1 MPPGDPLAIL
11 CTSGNTG
18 SAKGVLRPHAQ
29 YHGRGANNA
38 RILGI
43 GGAKVLCTALP
54 LFHINA
60 LNTFGHAAFT
70 SSGAVFEERFS
81 ASGF

>member
-1 MPPGDPLAIL
+1 M
-11 CTSGNTG
+11 
-18 SAKGVLRPHAQ
+18 
-29 YHGRGANNA
+29 
-38 RILGI
+38 
-43 GGAKVLCTALP
+43 LCTALP

-60 LNTFGHAAFT
+60 LNTFGHAALT